1 MKLNRS
7 MDVITYQGK
16 LKDGTA
22 KKAGCEIVAI
32 FFLRVSLDY
41 NDAK

>member
-16 LKDGTA
+16 LEDRTA
-22 KKAGCEIVAI
+22 KKARWEIVAI
-32 FFLRVSLDY
+32 FFLRVSLGH